1 MINRI
6 GNLFKQSSL
15 LTRFSLLALI
25 IVTIVGIIA
34 AWSLQELL
42 EQNMILQE
50 AHNAA
55 DQVETVLGDNLSS
68 SDLAAPPDPARLQQI
83 DALVRN
89 EIIHEHI
96 VRINIYS
103 RSRQI
108 IYSDDLK
115 MVGQS
120 VLIDEKLA
128 KAFDGQVASD
138 ITTPTEELGEHGQ
151 HDKLIEIYAPI
162 RIQGSD
168 EVQGVCEI
176 YHDMGVLDSQIA
188 TMRRS
193 VAVILGLGLTVLYIA
208 LFGIVYNASRKLIRT
223 NEENLRLFEKESA
236 RRSELAA
243 LYEISRELSTAAPKS
258 DETLDIIVR
267 RAAETIH
274 STYVCALLIKNG
286 NVVGCSTYPVR
297 DDIQNLDFQCIPA
310 ANLPFLQRVLEHDEP
325 VIVKSSEV
333 NDLTEGERKTLTL
346 NLAKT
351 ICLMPIRIG
360 EQASGVLLI
369 GEMRSENRE
378 PFSPEKLSL
387 AKAIA
392 DQTAAALQ
400 RVQLFTNLEQAY
412 LETVLTLAN
421 AVEAKDTYT
430 KNHAD
435 NVSRMAVLVGK
446 ELGLPDNEL
455 EDIRYGGAL
464 HDVGKIGVLDSI
476 LNKPG
481 KLNEEEWVQMR
492 AHAAMGADI
501 LKPVPRLAGA
511 ADIVRHHHE
520 RYDGNGYPDGLAGEN
535 IPIGA
540 RILTTV
546 DSYSAMVDR
555 RSYKAA
561 RPHEDAEAELR
572 RCTGTQFDSRVVDA
586 FLGLFERG
594 ALIPSEYEARVVE
607 DEPKVLEEKH
617 APQKPK

>member
-1 MINRI
+1 MINRL
-6 GNLFKQSSL
+6 GNLFKKSSL

-25 IVTIVGIIA
+25 VVTIVGIVA
-34 AWSLQELL
+34 VWSLQRLL
-42 EQNMILQE
+42 EQNIILQE
-50 AHNAA
+50 ARNAA
-55 DQVETVLGDNLSS
+55 DQVEAVLHYNLSS
-68 SDLAAPPDPARLQQI
+68 SDLAGTLDPARIQQI
-83 DALVRN
+83 DALVRK
-89 EIIHEHI
+89 EIIHEHV
-96 VRINIYS
+96 VRIIIYN
-103 RSRQI
+103 RSGQI
-108 IYSDDLK
+108 IYSDD
-115 MVGQS
+115 MERMGQS
-120 VLIDEKLA
+120 LPISEKLA
-128 KAFDGQVASD
+128 KALDGQVAAD
-138 ITTPTEELGEHGQ
+138 ITTPTKELGEHGQ
-151 HDKLIEIYAPI
+151 HDKLIEVYAPI

-168 EVQGVCEI
+168 AVQGAYEI
-176 YHDMGVLDSQIA
+176 YHDMGVLDSEIA

-193 VAVILGLGLTVLYIA
+193 VAVILGLGLAVLYIT
-208 LFGIVYNASRKLIRT
+208 LFGIVRNASRKLIRT
-223 NEENLRLFEKESA
+223 NEEILRLFEEESA

-243 LYEISRELSTAAPKS
+243 LYEISSELATAAPKS

-274 STYVCALLIKNG
+274 STYVCALLIENG
-286 NVVGCSTYPVR
+286 NVVGCTTYPVR

-310 ANLPFLQRVLEHDEP
+310 ANLPFLQRVIEQDEP

-333 NDLTEGERKTLTL
+333 NDLTESERKTLTL

-351 ICLMPIRIG
+351 ICLVPMRIE
-360 EQASGVLLI
+360 EQTSGVLLI
-369 GEMRSENRE
+369 GEMRSDNRE
-378 PFSPEKLSL
+378 PFTPEKLSL
-387 AKAIA
+387 AKGIA

-400 RVQLFTNLEQAY
+400 RVQLFSNLEQAY

-455 EDIRYGGAL
+455 EDIRYGGVL
-464 HDVGKIGVLDSI
+464 HDVGKIGVPDSI

-481 KLNEEEWVQMR
+481 KLNDEEWVQMR

-501 LKPVPRLAGA
+501 LKPIPRLTGA

-520 RYDGNGYPDGLAGEN
+520 RYDGNGYPDGLAGED
-535 IPIGA
+535 IPVGA

-561 RPHEDAEAELR
+561 RPHEDAETELR
-572 RCTGTQFDSRVVDA
+572 HCTGTQFDPRVVDA
-586 FLGLFERG
+586 FLGLFKRG
-594 ALIPSEYEARVVE
+594 ALISSEYEARVVE
-607 DEPKVLEEKH
+607 HEPPH
-617 APQKPK
+617 

>member
-1 MINRI
+1 MINRL

-25 IVTIVGIIA
+25 IVTIVGIA
-34 AWSLQELL
+34 GVWGMQRLL

-50 AHNAA
+50 ANNAA
-55 DQVETVLGDNLSS
+55 DQVETVLDKNLSA

-83 DALVRN
+83 DALVHN
-89 EIIHEHI
+89 EIIRGHI
-96 VRINIYS
+96 VRVMIHN
-103 RSRQI
+103 RSGQI
-108 IYSDDLK
+108 IYSDELE

-120 VLIDEKLA
+120 VPIDEKLA
-128 KAFDGQVASD
+128 NALDGQFVSD
-138 ITTPTEELGEHGQ
+138 ITAPTEEHFTNPSQ
-151 HDKLIEIYAPI
+151 HDQLIEVIAPI

-168 EVQGVCEI
+168 EVQGAYEI
-176 YHDMGVLDSQIA
+176 YHDMGALDSQIA

-193 VAVILGLGLTVLYIA
+193 VGLILGLGLAVLYIA

-223 NEENLRLFEKESA
+223 NEEILRLFEKEST

-258 DETLDIIVR
+258 DEILDIIVR

-274 STYVCALLIKNG
+274 STYVCALLIENG
-286 NVVGCSTYPVR
+286 NVVGCTTYPVR

-351 ICLMPIRIG
+351 ICLVPMRIG

-369 GEMRSENRE
+369 GEMRSDNRE

-387 AKAIA
+387 ARGIA

-464 HDVGKIGVLDSI
+464 HDVGKIGVPDSI

-481 KLNEEEWVQMR
+481 KLNDEEWVQMR
-492 AHAAMGADI
+492 AHAAIGADI
-501 LKPVPRLAGA
+501 LKPIPRLAGA

-520 RYDGNGYPDGLAGEN
+520 QYDGNGYPDGLAGEN
-535 IPIGA
+535 IPIEA

-561 RPHEDAEAELR
+561 RPHEDAVAELK
-572 RCTGTQFDSRVVDA
+572 RCAGSQFDPRVVDA
-586 FLGLFERG
+586 FLSLFDRG
-594 ALIPSEYEARVVE
+594 AFIPNEYETRVVE
-607 DEPKVLEEKH
+607 NEPPH
-617 APQKPK
+617 

>member
-1 MINRI
+1 MINRL
-6 GNLFKQSSL
+6 GNLFKKSSL

-25 IVTIVGIIA
+25 IVTIVGIVA
-34 AWSLQELL
+34 VWSLQRLL
-42 EQNMILQE
+42 EQSIILQE
-50 AHNAA
+50 ARNAA
-55 DQVETVLGDNLSS
+55 DQVEAVLHYNLSS
-68 SDLAAPPDPARLQQI
+68 SDLAGTPDPARIQQI
-83 DALVRN
+83 DALVRK
-89 EIIHEHI
+89 EIIHEHV
-96 VRINIYS
+96 VRIIIYN
-103 RSRQI
+103 RSGQI
-108 IYSDDLK
+108 IYSDD
-115 MVGQS
+115 MERMGQS
-120 VLIDEKLA
+120 LPISEKLA
-128 KAFDGQVASD
+128 KAFDGQVAAD

-151 HDKLIEIYAPI
+151 HDKLIEVYAPI
-162 RIQGSD
+162 RVQGSD
-168 EVQGVCEI
+168 GVQGAYEI

-193 VAVILGLGLTVLYIA
+193 VAVILGLGLAVLYIT
-208 LFGIVYNASRKLIRT
+208 LFGIVRNASRKLIRT
-223 NEENLRLFEKESA
+223 NEEILRLFEEESA

-243 LYEISRELSTAAPKS
+243 LYEISSELATAAPKS

-267 RAAETIH
+267 RTAETIH
-274 STYVCALLIKNG
+274 STYASALLIENG
-286 NVVGCSTYPVR
+286 NVVGCTTYPVR

-310 ANLPFLQRVLEHDEP
+310 ANLPFLQRVIEQDEP

-351 ICLMPIRIG
+351 ICLVPMRIG

-369 GEMRSENRE
+369 GEMRSDNRE
-378 PFSPEKLSL
+378 PFTPEKLSL
-387 AKAIA
+387 AKGIA

-400 RVQLFTNLEQAY
+400 RVQLFSNLEQAY

-455 EDIRYGGAL
+455 EDIRYGGVL
-464 HDVGKIGVLDSI
+464 HDVGKIGVPDSI

-481 KLNEEEWVQMR
+481 KLNDEEWVQMR
-492 AHAAMGADI
+492 AHAAIGADI
-501 LKPVPRLAGA
+501 LKPIPRLTGA

-520 RYDGNGYPDGLAGEN
+520 RYDGNGYPDGLAGED
-535 IPIGA
+535 IPVGA

-561 RPHEDAEAELR
+561 RPHEDAETELR
-572 RCTGTQFDSRVVDA
+572 HCTGTQFDPRVVDA
-586 FLGLFERG
+586 FLGLFKRG
-594 ALIPSEYEARVVE
+594 ALISSEYEARVVE
-607 DEPKVLEEKH
+607 DEPPH
-617 APQKPK
+617 

>member
-1 MINRI
+1 MTNTF
-6 GNLFKQSSL
+6 GKLFKKSSL

-25 IVTIVGIIA
+25 VVMIVAIVA
-34 AWSLQELL
+34 VWSLQRLL
-42 EQNMILQE
+42 EQNIILQE

-55 DQVETVLGDNLSS
+55 DQVETVLNNNLSL
-68 SDLAAPPDPARLQQI
+68 SDLAGTPDPARLQQI
-83 DALVRN
+83 DALIHK

-96 VRINIYS
+96 VRIIIYS
-103 RSRQI
+103 RSGQI
-108 IYSDDLK
+108 IYSDDME

-120 VLIDEKLA
+120 LPISEKLA
-128 KAFDGQVASD
+128 KALDGQVASD

-151 HDKLIEIYAPI
+151 HDKLIEVYAPI

-168 EVQGVCEI
+168 EVRGAYEI
-176 YHDMGVLDSQIA
+176 YHDLEVLDSQIT

-193 VAVILGLGLTVLYIA
+193 VGLILGLGLAVLYIA
-208 LFGIVYNASRKLIRT
+208 LFGIVRNASRKLIRT
-223 NEENLRLFEKESA
+223 NEENLRLLEEERA
-236 RRSELAA
+236 RRSELTA
-243 LYEISRELSTAAPKS
+243 LYEISRELATVAPKS

-267 RAAETIH
+267 RTAETIH
-274 STYVCALLIKNG
+274 STYVSALLIENG
-286 NVVGCSTYPVR
+286 NVVGRATYPVR
-297 DDIQNLDFQCIPA
+297 DDIQNLDFQCIPV
-310 ANLPFLQRVLEHDEP
+310 ANLPFLQRVLKHDEP

-333 NDLTEGERKTLTL
+333 NDLTEDERKTLTL

-351 ICLMPIRIG
+351 ICLVPMRIG

-369 GEMRSENRE
+369 GEMRSDNRE
-378 PFSPEKLSL
+378 PFTPEKLSL
-387 AKAIA
+387 AKGIA

-455 EDIRYGGAL
+455 EDIRFGGVL
-464 HDVGKIGVLDSI
+464 HDVGKIGVPDSI

-481 KLNEEEWVQMR
+481 KLNDEEWVQMR
-492 AHAAMGADI
+492 AHAAIGADI
-501 LKPVPRLAGA
+501 LKPVSRLGGA

-520 RYDGNGYPDGLAGEN
+520 RYDGNGYPDGLAGED

-561 RPHEDAEAELR
+561 RPHEDAAAELKH
-572 RCTGTQFDSRVVDA
+572 CAGSQFDPRAVDA
-586 FLGLFERG
+586 FLGLFDRG
-594 ALIPSEYEARVVE
+594 AIIPNEYEARVVE
-607 DEPKVLEEKH
+607 DEPPH
-617 APQKPK
+617 

>member
-1 MINRI
+1 MINRL

-25 IVTIVGIIA
+25 IVAIVGIVA

-55 DQVETVLGDNLSS
+55 DQVETVLDKNLRS
-68 SDLAAPPDPARLQQI
+68 SDLVAPPDPARLQQI
-83 DALVRN
+83 DSLIRN
-89 EIIHEHI
+89 EIIREHI
-96 VRINIYS
+96 VRVVIHN
-103 RSRQI
+103 RSGQI
-108 IYSDDLK
+108 IYSDDLE

-120 VLIDEKLA
+120 EPVNEKLLNA
-128 KAFDGQVASD
+128 LDGQVVSD
-138 ITTPTEELGEHGQ
+138 IVAPTEEHFTNPSQ
-151 HDKLIEIYAPI
+151 YDRLIEVFAPI
-162 RIQGSD
+162 RTQGSD
-168 EVQGVCEI
+168 EAQGVYEI
-176 YHDMGVLDSQIA
+176 YHDMGVLDSQMA

-193 VAVILGLGLTVLYIA
+193 VGLSLGLGLAVLYVA

-223 NEENLRLFEKESA
+223 NGENRRLFEKESA
-236 RRSELAA
+236 RRAELSA
-243 LYEISRELSTAAPKS
+243 LYEISRELATAAPKS

-274 STYVCALLIKNG
+274 STYVCALLIENG
-286 NVVGCSTYPVR
+286 NVVGCTTYPVR

-310 ANLPFLQRVLEHDEP
+310 ANLPFLQRVLEQNEP

-333 NDLTEGERKTLTL
+333 NDLTESERKTLTL

-351 ICLMPIRIG
+351 ICLVPMRIG
-360 EQASGVLLI
+360 EQASGVLLV
-369 GEMRSENRE
+369 GEMRSDNRE

-387 AKAIA
+387 AKGIA

-400 RVQLFTNLEQAY
+400 RVQLFSNLEQAY

-455 EDIRYGGAL
+455 EDIRYGGVL
-464 HDVGKIGVLDSI
+464 HDVGKIGVPDSI

-481 KLNEEEWVQMR
+481 KLNDDEWVRMR
-492 AHAAMGADI
+492 AHAAIGADI
-501 LKPVPRLAGA
+501 LKPVPRLRGA

-520 RYDGNGYPDGLAGEN
+520 RYDGNGYPDGLAGED

-561 RPHEDAEAELR
+561 RPHEVAAEELKR
-572 RCTGTQFDSRVVDA
+572 YAGSQFDPRAVDA

-594 ALIPSEYEARVVE
+594 ALISNEYEALVVG
-607 DEPKVLEEKH
+607 DESPH
-617 APQKPK
+617 